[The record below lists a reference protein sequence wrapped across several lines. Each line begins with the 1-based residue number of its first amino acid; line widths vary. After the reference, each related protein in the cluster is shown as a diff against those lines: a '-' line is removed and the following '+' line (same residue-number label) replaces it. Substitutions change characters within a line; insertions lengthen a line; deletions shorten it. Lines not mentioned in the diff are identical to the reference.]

1 VMNTTHSRT
10 WPTSMAHREAR
21 IEADRRELY
30 GLSREWDTIE
40 GMDHQDPRAVSL
52 LLELLIVEAERSC
65 SEQVRLAVLCICRP
79 QRRVLRA
86 AIATESTLTEEQSNT
101 TTTVLDQARHL
112 IDECR
117 QDGGRQVPIERDP
130 PLEAWEC
137 RALSTRAERQWYEE
151 NERHMTQQEWL
162 DVLKGRLAQRIEED
176 DIYGDELEE
185 ENSRIRN
192 LYHEWNFNETRPRNF
207 SSHYTRARSDHND
220 HDPIIESE
228 MEDEDDSEYQDV
240 RDELGSDHSDDS
252 DESGSSDSTD
262 NSDNMNHL
270 NDSDSSDDSDDLE
283 DDSDNSCSSEFC
295 IGVVRGCGCA
305 WYW

>member
-1 VMNTTHSRT
+1 MGAEMERT
-10 WPTSMAHREAR
+10 
-21 IEADRRELY
+21 ELQA
-30 GLSREWDTIE
+30 LCDT
-40 GMDHQDPRAVSL
+40 
-52 LLELLIVEAERSC
+52 
-65 SEQVRLAVLCICRP
+65 
-79 QRRVLRA
+79 
-86 AIATESTLTEEQSNT
+86 SNT

-112 IDECR
+112 IDEYR
-117 QDGGRQVPIERDP
+117 QDGSPQVPIERDP

-220 HDPIIESE
+220 HDPIIESK

-252 DESGSSDSTD
+252 DDSGSSDSTD
-262 NSDNMNHL
+262 NSDDMNDL
-270 NDSDSSDDSDDLE
+270 NDSDSSDDSDNSVSSGTSDSSENSDDLE
-283 DDSDNSCSSEFC
+283 DDSDNSCSSDFVSVVFVVAVAPG
-295 IGVVRGCGCA
+295 IGKVIYHI
-305 WYW
+305 WF